1 MRARRRRINK
11 VNEGRRRGGVD
22 KLLGQRE
29 RETETRGGNESRK
42 TEGEESETAVCAW

>member
-1 MRARRRRINK
+1 M
-11 VNEGRRRGGVD
+11 NEGRRRGGVD
-22 KLLGQRE
+22 KMLGHQERE